1 MKKLTLLSLFFLCGL
16 MTFAQKHVPC
26 TVEYDN
32 GDKKDYYFNGKLVN
46 IFGNDYKATLTL
58 YDASSNKIK
67 VKVADIKEI
76 TFTGDEDGT
85 AVVFYAKGY
94 MGNAFGKPSKNL
106 SSEKTPFMVLYRDDD
121 ITVAKQRISVYSQGT
136 WTTYDYYYYL
146 KAGENYPKFVLL
158 AVVGGTIGWETLLR
172 NSLARYFSDC
182 PQLVARIKKG
192 EFNVKYRDFGVENL
206 VEVYKAY
213 LSYKKR

>member
-1 MKKLTLLSLFFLCGL
+1 
-16 MTFAQKHVPC
+16 MTFAQKQKYVSC
-26 TVEYDN
+26 TVEYEN
-32 GDKKDYYFNGKLVN
+32 GDKKDYYFNGKLVT
-46 IFGNDYKATLTL
+46 IFGTDYKSTLTL
-58 YDASSNKIK
+58 YPDLSSDKIK

-76 TFTGDEDGT
+76 TFTDGEDGT

-94 MGNAFGKPSKNL
+94 MGNALGKANKNL

-121 ITVAKQRISVYSQGT
+121 ITVAKQRITVWSQGT
-136 WTTYDYYYYL
+136 STTYDYYYYL
-146 KAGENYPKFVLL
+146 KAGEIHPKFVLL
-158 AVVGGTIGWETLLR
+158 ESVGGTIGWETLWK
-172 NSLARYFSDC
+172 NSLSKYFSDC

-192 EFNVKYRDFGVENL
+192 EFNVKYKNFGVENL